1 MVQVLFETP
10 PTFENV
16 KLTDSSV
23 IDVLAPRSSV
33 VLGEVRCVST
43 GASDTNLSIGVR
55 DVSGTTYYLR
65 KDKPLS
71 PGEAA
76 RFEGP
81 IAMSAGELLQV
92 QSSNEDG
99 AIDVTVIFFVTPGRE
114 P

>member
-1 MVQVLFETP
+1 MVKFAFDAPLLCETA
-10 PTFENV
+10 
-16 KLTDSSV
+16 KLTDSSLV
-23 IDVLAPRSSV
+23 DVLAPRASV

-43 GASDTNLSIGVR
+43 SAVETNLSIGIR

-65 KDKPLS
+65 KDKPL
-71 PGEAA
+71 PQGEDA
-76 RFEGP
+76 RVEGP

-99 AIDVTVIFFVTPGRE
+99 AIDVTVTFFVAPGRI